1 MKHLVYL
8 SLGSNIGSRREL
20 LQTSIQLIRERI
32 GLVEAVSD
40 FIETSPVGFV
50 SDYMFLNGA
59 VRLRTDLSPLALL
72 EALQAI
78 ERELGR
84 EKKSHNGVHYDR
96 SIDLDILIYD
106 DLELDTPQLR
116 IPHPRMAERSFVQI
130 PLKQV
135 ILP

>member
-32 GLVEAVSD
+32 GSVEAVSD

-96 SIDLDILIYD
+96 SIDLDILMYD
-106 DLELDTPQLR
+106 DMELDTPQLR
-116 IPHPRMAERSFVQI
+116 IPHPRMAERDFVLI

-135 ILP
+135 LL